1 MDSYFG
7 RMTNTLTLKIKN
19 AEKNK
24 LAGKPDSVLDSHSSR
39 PWITPW
45 LKQPTRFQREQ
56 RHTEP
61 YLVLLR
67 VGFTSPHT
75 VASSAV
81 RSYRTISTLPVNLAI
96 PSAVYF
102 LLHLP
107 SACAAQALPGTL
119 LCEVRTFLS
128 PPKRQAATV
137 WPACGQV

>member
-1 MDSYFG
+1 ME
-7 RMTNTLTLKIKN
+7 RKK
-19 AEKNK
+19 K
-24 LAGKPDSVLDSHSSR
+24 LAGKPDSVVDSHSSR

-75 VASSAV
+75 VTSSAV

-128 PPKRQAATV
+128 PPEGGQRLSGQLVGKFSLQWRKSKQKQKRQAY
-137 WPACGQV
+137 